1 LSINRILKDK
11 ESLYIG
17 TLEGKGFK
25 YNQDSIELLLDEQ
38 GNQTRFLTKLDSQ
51 IIIGNDLYIY
61 ILTIMEN

>member
-1 LSINRILKDK
+1 MSINRILKDK